1 MTGRWLCC
9 PPAVLSGRS
18 RTRTVSLFSVTVA
31 TAIRARLL
39 AYRPCSCLGSGT
51 QHPLRK
57 SAWHHH
63 PGPNYRLSPTRAQ
76 PEDKVSRP
84 RAPAHSP
91 DISREKGTRD
101 VDVHGHEHGQEGG
114 GACTDRDSGR
124 TASVLGDVLG
134 DGGGRRGAH
143 VWRINA
149 RVFRPLRLHP
159 RASSGSGLGTSQ
171 LLLVRTEVGPGV
183 KSWCRQF

>member
-57 SAWHHH
+57 SAWHRH
-63 PGPNYRLSPTRAQ
+63 PGPNYRLSPTHAQ

-101 VDVHGHEHGQEGG
+101 VDIHGHEHG
-114 GACTDRDSGR
+114 RR
-124 TASVLGDVLG
+124 MDVLALIG
-134 DGGGRRGAH
+134 TAEGQLQCLGTCWGMAGVGRELTPGESTL
-143 VWRINA
+143 VC
-149 RVFRPLRLHP
+149 
-159 RASSGSGLGTSQ
+159 SGLYDCTPEPRPGPAWG
-171 LLLVRTEVGPGV
+171 LLSCFWSAQRWGQV
-183 KSWCRQF
+183 